1 MNLKVNI
8 SIPDLW
14 GEQSFQKDV
23 WGSINY
29 LVGPNGTG
37 KTRFAEKLK
46 EQCQSQGLK
55 VRYLS
60 TERLTGLE
68 RQRYE
73 YFGYSLLEKGLD
85 ITHFPQL
92 KNFGKNYGLSADAF
106 VILKEKLDIRIRI
119 EATLSQLFG
128 RRIRLAE
135 EGGFLKPKI
144 QRIEAGNEY
153 DLKQSECHGLKE
165 LITLLTFLYNDDY
178 NCLIIDEPELHMHP
192 QYQAFF
198 LQEIRK
204 LAGDPLSSSDK
215 KCFFIVTHSPYYV
228 DIRTLEDLKHC
239 IVFQP
244 DKLPAYIDQLEG
256 EDEWRIKRLLPRLNT
271 HHKQFFFAAR
281 PIFVEGYSDQQLCT
295 LIQEKR
301 GKLLGASGAS
311 IIDVGGKEELDLFF
325 RICRNL
331 NIDACFIAD
340 LDVLFEGRLRQ
351 SVSKDGR
358 CSEYLQNEGLGTDLM
373 RVIGELEQEIDKCLD
388 EAEPKLGDIPE
399 SDLPLQQFRDALC
412 RSSEPKK
419 RRNIFV
425 RALEYVENSGTA
437 NPDKLRFIKG
447 RLDKIIE
454 AFKCSGVYVLSRGE
468 LENYLPEYKGSPF
481 EISGDAKAKAFEQE
495 RDFILQHALTEEE
508 ILARYGELVCILDEA
523 ANPKGIDIDKHLEE
537 YIQRFIFEVQRVY
550 QRGEIKDED
559 SLKRNAMINWETYS
573 RVLDLLKFTLTSDG
587 FSCTIKLKPL
597 VDPRQ
602 RECNFNN
609 ATNAGN
615 YELGEG
621 QTSLNSG

>member
-14 GEQSFQKDV
+14 GDQSFQKDV

-37 KTRFAEKLK
+37 KTRFAEELK
-46 EQCQSQGLK
+46 KQCQSQGLK

-60 TERLTGLE
+60 TERLAGLE

-73 YFGYSLLEKGLD
+73 FFGYSLLEKGLD
-85 ITHFPQL
+85 ITRFPQL
-92 KNFGKNYGLSADAF
+92 KSYGMNYGLSADAF
-106 VILKEKLDIRIRI
+106 VILEEKLDIRMKI

-144 QRIEAGNEY
+144 QRIEAGYEY
-153 DLKQSECHGLKE
+153 DLRESECHGLKE

-192 QYQAFF
+192 QYQTFF

-271 HHKQFFFAAR
+271 HHKQFFFASR
-281 PIFVEGYSDQQLCT
+281 PIFVEGYSDQQLFT

-301 GKLLGASGAS
+301 GRLLGASGAC

-331 NIDACFIAD
+331 NIDACFITD
-340 LDVLFEGRLRQ
+340 LDVLFGGKLRQ
-351 SVSKDGR
+351 SVSKDER

-373 RVIGELEQEIDKCLD
+373 QVIGEAEKAIDKCL
-388 EAEPKLGDIPE
+388 EELEPKLSDIPE
-399 SDLPLQQFRDALC
+399 PDLPLQQFRDALSKSSKPETR
-412 RSSEPKK
+412 RS
-419 RRNIFV
+419 IFV
-425 RALEYVENSGTA
+425 RGLEYVKSSISD
-437 NPDKLRFIKG
+437 PDKLRFIKG
-447 RLDKIIE
+447 RLDKIIRT
-454 AFKCSGVYVLSRGE
+454 FKCSGVYVLSRGE
-468 LENYLPEYKGSPF
+468 LENYLPEYKANPF
-481 EISGDAKAKAFEQE
+481 IICDKAKAKAFEQE
-495 RDFILQHALTEEE
+495 RDFILQNALTEEG
-508 ILARYGELVCILDEA
+508 IRARYGELVGILDEA
-523 ANPKGIDIDKHLEE
+523 TNPKDIDIDKHLEE
-537 YIQRFIFEVQRVY
+537 YIQRFIFEVQRAY
-550 QRGEIKDED
+550 RRGEIKDAD
-559 SLKRNAMINWETYS
+559 SLKRNAMVNWETYS
-573 RVLDLLKFTLTSDG
+573 RVLDLLEFTSTSDG

-602 RECNFNN
+602 RKCRFDNH
-609 ATNAGN
+609 TNAGN